1 MADALPCGIFLHHIH
16 GRTFHYVQKTDL
28 VALFVRSNRFI
39 QGNFPGMLFPGAEHH
54 QQFIVDASGCIGGK
68 PGGFTWVKGGNCLHQ
83 ADGADGDQ
91 VVKLHICSLI
101 FFYYMGNKPQITL
114 NENGFCFHI
123 APLVLLK
130 IVLLLG
136 HCQRFQ
142 KSLQI
147 ATSKGI
153 SI

>member
-1 MADALPCGIFLHHIH
+1 MRHCVKEMDSLFHPKVRWGEDSILNASAGVSRKSGPAGGVEGVH
-16 GRTFHYVQKTDL
+16 G
-28 VALFVRSNRFI
+28 
-39 QGNFPGMLFPGAEHH
+39 
-54 QQFIVDASGCIGGK
+54 
-68 PGGFTWVKGGNCLHQ
+68 LHQ

-101 FFYYMGNKPQITL
+101 FFYYMGNKPQVTFY
-114 NENGFCFHI
+114 ENIFCFHI

-130 IVLLLG
+130 IMLLLG